1 MGLRLPLGEDSE
13 ALDDALGRNDLT
25 SYQSA
30 YSFNERTKVG
40 RLGFLNP
47 KQRVFWCF
55 GLRVEGL
62 GLRA

>member
-13 ALDDALGRNDLT
+13 ALDEALGRNDLT

-40 RLGFLNP
+40 RLG
-47 KQRVFWCF
+47 V
-55 GLRVEGL
+55 
-62 GLRA
+62 